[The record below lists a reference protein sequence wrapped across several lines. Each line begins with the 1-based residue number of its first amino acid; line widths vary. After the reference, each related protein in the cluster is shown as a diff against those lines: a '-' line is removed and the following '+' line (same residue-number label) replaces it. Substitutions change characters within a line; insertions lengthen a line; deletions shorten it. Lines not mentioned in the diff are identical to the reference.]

1 MRRLLSLAA
10 VAAALL
16 LPATAAA
23 DRGKAPL
30 TVAVI
35 GDTPYGD
42 EQVAAF
48 PRLVD
53 DVNADRRVRLVLHL
67 GDIKNGSSTCT
78 DERFLSLRALY
89 ETFEDPFAYTP
100 GDNEWTDCHRPAAG
114 GYLPTERL
122 DRLREIF
129 YPEPGRTLGSGR
141 RLRVDIQ
148 ADEAGFE
155 TFVENQRWSD
165 ARVVFSLLHV
175 VGSSNGLAPWF
186 GSAETPAQRE
196 LRLAEVAD
204 RQEASLAWLE
214 ATFAQAR
221 AERARGVVLGMQ
233 ADTFVRPGD
242 PGFAA
247 LVERIAQLARTFR
260 GPVLLLQGDT
270 HRYLVD
276 RPLPTAPNVTRIV
289 VEGETADEWLRLTVS
304 PRGRSLFAWERRIL
318 P

>member
-1 MRRLLSLAA
+1 MRRLLPLAA

-16 LPATAAA
+16 LPAAATA
-23 DRGKAPL
+23 DRGSAPR
-30 TVAVI
+30 TIAVI

-48 PRLVD
+48 PRLVA
-53 DVNADRRVRLVLHL
+53 DVNADRKVRLVLHL

-89 ETFEDPFAYTP
+89 DRFRDPFAYTP

-129 YPEPGRTLGSGR
+129 YPEPGRTLGGR
-141 RLRVDIQ
+141 ARRVDTQ
-148 ADEAGFE
+148 AREPGYEAY
-155 TFVENQRWSD
+155 VENQRWTD

-175 VGSSNGLAPWF
+175 VGSSNDLAPWF
-186 GSAETPAQRE
+186 GTAETAAQRE
-196 LRLAEVAD
+196 LRLAEFAE
-204 RQEASLAWLE
+204 RQAANLAWLE
-214 ATFAQAR
+214 ETFAQAR
-221 AERARGVVLGMQ
+221 AERARGVVLAMQ
-233 ADTFVRPGD
+233 ADTFATPGD
-242 PGFAA
+242 PGFTA
-247 LVERIAQLARTFR
+247 LIERITQLTREFR

-276 RPLPTAPNVTRIV
+276 RPLPTAPNLTRIV
-289 VEGETADEWLRLTVS
+289 VEGETADEWLRLRVD
-304 PRGRSLFAWERRIL
+304 PRGRSLFSWERRIL